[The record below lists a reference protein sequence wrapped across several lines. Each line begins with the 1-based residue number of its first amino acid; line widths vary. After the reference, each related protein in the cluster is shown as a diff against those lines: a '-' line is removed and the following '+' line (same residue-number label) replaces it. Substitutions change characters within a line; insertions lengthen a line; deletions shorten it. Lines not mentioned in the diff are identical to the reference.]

1 MAVILWI
8 SLSLLAIGIILFF
21 LHRKFIQPKQIS
33 YNQQIKGQNFQ
44 SEEELEPIIN
54 EEKVHVELPTVPE
67 EPTILFYNSRKEG
80 QLDRIPSRSSL
91 PSLSASR
98 TELCTSFVNIAGN
111 RRSVAISEDKVIIEV
126 LQE

>member
-8 SLSLLAIGIILFF
+8 SLSLLAFCIILFF

-33 YNQQIKGQNFQ
+33 YNQQIKSQNLE

-54 EEKVHVELPTVPE
+54 EEKVELPTVSE
-67 EPTILFYNSRKEG
+67 EPTIIFYNSRKEG